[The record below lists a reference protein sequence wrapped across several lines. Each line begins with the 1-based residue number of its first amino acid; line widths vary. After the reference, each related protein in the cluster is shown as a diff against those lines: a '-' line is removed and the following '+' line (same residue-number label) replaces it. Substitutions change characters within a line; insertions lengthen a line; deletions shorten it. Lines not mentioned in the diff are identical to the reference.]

1 MKKNIKLYV
10 IAVISVVFLGALVVH
25 FDDIREYKQECE
37 EYMDDAYEAR
47 TERMQSI
54 LKEELE
60 KEAYKNEAYEM
71 IKKEYGIM
79 PLTFGYLPAGLRF
92 KSIEFLEEKEY
103 AVLRYEAED
112 DKWIELYVLDPH
124 RSKHEGGVA
133 EVSGESQAS
142 YRVDADD
149 VSVQVEQ
156 FKDNVS
162 EKTRMFSPFV
172 VNDVRYEILSHNI
185 EPVEYDKV
193 IENLVFD
200 NSDK

>member
-1 MKKNIKLYV
+1 MKNIKRYV
-10 IAVISVVFLGALVVH
+10 IAAVAVILLGTLVVH

-47 TERMQSI
+47 TERMRGI
-54 LKEELE
+54 LKENLE
-60 KEAYKNEAYEM
+60 KEAYEM
-71 IKKEYGIM
+71 IQEEYGIV
-79 PLTFGYLPAGLRF
+79 PLTFGYLPDDLKFSSAEL
-92 KSIEFLEEKEY
+92 IEEKEY

-133 EVSGESQAS
+133 EVSGESQVS
-142 YRVDADD
+142 YRVDVDD

-162 EKTRMFSPFV
+162 EKTKMYSPF
-172 VNDVRYEILSHNI
+172 DKDGVRYEILSHNI
-185 EPVEYDKV
+185 APVEYDKV
-193 IENLVFD
+193 IENLLQ
-200 NSDK
+200 